1 MTERMK
7 ILIGYDGSEC
17 AEAAIDDLK
26 RAGLPR
32 DAQATVVSV
41 AEIWLPT
48 PRSFGGVETHF
59 KEESPDPFDKADALA
74 RQAGE
79 RLRSF
84 FHNWVVKTE
93 AIAGSPAR
101 VLIEKA
107 DEWKPDLIVVGSH
120 GRSGLERL
128 ILGSVSQK
136 VLSEADCSV
145 RIARGRKVESQ
156 KPVRIVIGVDG
167 SPGSDSA
174 VEAVARRWWPA
185 GSEVLAV
192 TTDFVT
198 PTVTSAR
205 MVGPLIQ
212 WIEEERERMHLA
224 IARAKEKLVHCGLS
238 FSSLVKAGDPK
249 EFLRAEAE
257 DWKADC
263 IFVGAKSQSRIDR
276 FWLGSVSAAV
286 ASRAHCSVEA
296 VRAKEMRRG

>member
-1 MTERMK
+1 MSEPMK
-7 ILIGYDGSEC
+7 ILIGYDGSDC
-17 AEAAIDDLK
+17 SEAALEDLK

-32 DAQATVVSV
+32 DAHATVVSI

-48 PRSFGGVETHF
+48 PRSFGMVETHF
-59 KEESPDPFDKADALA
+59 KEESPDPFEKADALA

-79 RLRSF
+79 RLRSS
-84 FHNWVVKTE
+84 FHNWDVKTDVL
-93 AIAGSPAR
+93 AGSPAR

-128 ILGSVSQK
+128 LLGSVSQK

-167 SPGSDSA
+167 SPGSGSA
-174 VEAVARRWWPA
+174 VESVAHRWWSA
-185 GSEVLAV
+185 GSEVLAI

-198 PTVTSAR
+198 PAVTSAR

-212 WIEEERERMHLA
+212 WIEEERERIRLS
-224 IARAKEKLVHCGLS
+224 IARAKEMLVHSGLS
-238 FSSLVKAGDPK
+238 FSSLVEAGDPK
-249 EFLRAEAE
+249 EMLCAQAES
-257 DWKADC
+257 WKADC

-276 FWLGSVSAAV
+276 FLLGSVSAAV
-286 ASRAHCSVEA
+286 AARAHCSVEV
-296 VRAKEMRRG
+296 VRSKD